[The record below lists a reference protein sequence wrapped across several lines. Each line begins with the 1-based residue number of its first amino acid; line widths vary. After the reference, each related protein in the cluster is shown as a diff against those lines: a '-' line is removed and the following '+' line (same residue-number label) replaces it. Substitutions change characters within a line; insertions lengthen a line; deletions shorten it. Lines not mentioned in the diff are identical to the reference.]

1 MKRRKKKKTD
11 IIEFAREKFAR
22 FNKDKCE
29 ERDCKL
35 SIGITKKRNY
45 IILKGDEI
53 YKDRKMCDCIILIR
67 KGKCF
72 LVIAE
77 LKNRDIDAGDI
88 VEKHR
93 NSLKFARELVKQSVN
108 RLEEIEYYP
117 VLLHKGVKT
126 VEIRRF
132 RQKRNK
138 IRFCKD
144 HRFIIIKKCG
154 STLSDV
160 IDDII

>member
-1 MKRRKKKKTD
+1 M
-11 IIEFAREKFAR
+11 II
-22 FNKDKCE
+22 
-29 ERDCKL
+29 
-35 SIGITKKRNY
+35 
-45 IILKGDEI
+45 KGDEI
-53 YKDRKMCDCIILIR
+53 HKDRKMCDCIIFMR
-67 KGKCF
+67 NEKCF
-72 LVIAE
+72 LVITE
-77 LKNRDIDAGDI
+77 LKNRDINATDI

-93 NSLKFARELVKQSVN
+93 NSLKFVKELVKQSVN

-117 VLLHKGVKT
+117 VLLHKKAKS

-132 RQKRNK
+132 RQKRNR

-154 STLSDV
+154 SSLSDI